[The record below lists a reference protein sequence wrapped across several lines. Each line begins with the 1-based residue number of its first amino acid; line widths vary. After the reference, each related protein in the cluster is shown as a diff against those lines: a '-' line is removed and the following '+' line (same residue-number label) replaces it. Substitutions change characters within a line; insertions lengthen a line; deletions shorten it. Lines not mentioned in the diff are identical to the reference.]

1 VNKLGLVVIA
11 FICNTVTYAQSVTG
25 TVKDAKTGEPLP
37 FVNVGVVGK
46 NLGTVTD
53 DAAVFNLS
61 PDKYPADSL
70 RISIL
75 GYRP

>member
-25 TVKDAKTGEPLP
+25 TVK
-37 FVNVGVVGK
+37 VVGK